1 MLHSKAELEFD
12 PEILQGLDYLFDGI
26 LEELSNDNAF
36 LLRALG
42 DAQATAE
49 TLVITGANLT
59 KVAGFVEEGWP
70 GALGYSNNYV
80 YFLGNSGKIQVSKS
94 T

>member
-12 PEILQGLDYLFDGI
+12 PEVLRGLDFLLDGI
-26 LEELSNDNAF
+26 LEELSKDNAF
-36 LLRALG
+36 LPRALG

-70 GALGYSNNYV
+70 GTKLVNNNAC
-80 YFLGNSGKIQVSKS
+80 LAND
-94 T
+94 

>member
-1 MLHSKAELEFD
+1 MHYSSLARTLHSKAELEFD
-12 PEILQGLDYLFDGI
+12 PEILRGLDYLLDGA
-26 LEELSNDNAF
+26 LEELSSDGSAF

-70 GALGYSNNYV
+70 G
-80 YFLGNSGKIQVSKS
+80 